1 MPENNL
7 NQALFARAKLSSL
20 CQDMA
25 LTLERARAHLQSF
38 SLAYLESHPEDALS
52 HLTRL
57 QGDSI
62 LFSTQVAQ
70 AYCLTWGLFPNEFR
84 AHFTTQSAGDPLKNL

>member
-1 MPENNL
+1 MPEEKL

-20 CQDMA
+20 CQDLG
-25 LTLERARAHLQSF
+25 LTLERARVHLQSF

-62 LFSTQVAQ
+62 LLSTQVAQ
-70 AYCLTWGLFPNEFR
+70 AYCLVWGLFPNEFR
-84 AHFTTQSAGDPLKNL
+84 AHFTTDIEGKLHPTT